1 MKKFL
6 MGETRFGYFLKT
18 VVNLVILNFLFV
30 LCCLP
35 VITAGASFTAL
46 YHSVSAIT
54 RGEEQ
59 MTKTFFKSFKNN
71 IKQST
76 ILWIGALLLGF
87 LLYWGVYII
96 SFWETNRSLF
106 LMLMAL
112 PCFLYVMILSYAFPL
127 LADFETTLPR
137 LLSNSI
143 LLGIAHFPR
152 SILIVAINLLPVV
165 FLYVMPSWIVCAVFI
180 WLPVGFSLCAFV
192 NCLLLKPV
200 FAPYRPEEEET
211 EDQ

>member
-6 MGETRFGYFLKT
+6 MGDTSFGYFLKT
-18 VVNLVILNFLFV
+18 VVNLVILNLLFV

-35 VITAGASFTAL
+35 VVTAGASFTAL
-46 YHSVSAIT
+46 YHSVSTIT

-112 PCFLYVMILSYAFPL
+112 PCFLYFMILSYAFPL
-127 LADFETTLPR
+127 LADFETSLPR

-152 SILIVAINLLPVV
+152 SILIVAVNLLPVI
-165 FLYVMPSWIVCAVFI
+165 FLYVMPSWMVCAVFI
-180 WLPVGFSLCAFV
+180 WLPIGFSLCAFV
-192 NCLLLKPV
+192 NCHLLKPV

>member
-6 MGETRFGYFLKT
+6 MGETRLGYFLKT
-18 VVNLVILNFLFV
+18 VVNLVILNLLFV

-87 LLYWGVYII
+87 LLYWGVYIN

-112 PCFLYVMILSYAFPL
+112 PCFLYVMILSDAFPL

-165 FLYVMPSWIVCAVFI
+165 FLYVLPSWIVCAVFI